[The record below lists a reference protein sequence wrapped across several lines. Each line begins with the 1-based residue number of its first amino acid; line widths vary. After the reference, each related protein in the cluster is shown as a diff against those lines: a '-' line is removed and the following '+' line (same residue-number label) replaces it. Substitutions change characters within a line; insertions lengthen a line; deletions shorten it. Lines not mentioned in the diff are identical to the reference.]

1 MSNKACRED
10 LEGKKKNTN
19 RDSLRR
25 RGFLANTETI

>member
-25 RGFLANTETI
+25 GFLANTETI